1 MELNDIEVIYNLDE
15 SKNQRIFI
23 FRPEETV
30 QPLNIIASKNK
41 NESYIHGIYIKK
53 FLEQEYLDD
62 EAIQNVKDKIIYS
75 ARSIISYLVNRHGNL
90 IFAETTKDGSKRRD
104 GIFFVP
110 AELTQKQYDCLK
122 ENFSYFENFEMILL
136 QECKSD
142 DIATEFFSKD
152 ELEKLDDY
160 FKNLIN
166 SKII

>member
-1 MELNDIEVIYNLDE
+1 MEFNDIEVIYDLDE

-110 AELTQKQYDCLK
+110 TELSQKQYDCQKKIFHILK
-122 ENFSYFENFEMILL
+122 IL
-136 QECKSD
+136 K
-142 DIATEFFSKD
+142 
-152 ELEKLDDY
+152 
-160 FKNLIN
+160 
-166 SKII
+166 

>member
-1 MELNDIEVIYNLDE
+1 MEFNDIEVIYDLDE

-110 AELTQKQYDCLK
+110 TELSQKQYDCLK

-142 DIATEFFSKD
+142 DIATEFFSKY
-152 ELEKLDDY
+152 ELEKLDEY
-160 FKNLIN
+160 FKNLVN

>member
-1 MELNDIEVIYNLDE
+1 M
-15 SKNQRIFI
+15 
-23 FRPEETV
+23 
-30 QPLNIIASKNK
+30 
-41 NESYIHGIYIKK
+41 
-53 FLEQEYLDD
+53 DD

-110 AELTQKQYDCLK
+110 TELSQKQYDCLK

-152 ELEKLDDY
+152 ELDKLDDY
-160 FKNLIN
+160 FKNLVN